1 VTRAS
6 GAAATG
12 MRVLVIDDEKNI
24 RATLA
29 LCLEEAGCEVQ
40 AVATGDAALAALE
53 RSACDV
59 AFLDLRLADESGLD
73 LISKLLA
80 LRAELAIVV
89 ITAYATVETAVLAMR
104 RGAYDYLQKPFT
116 PAQIRHAV
124 ERIAERRAL
133 LSRVAEL
140 EARLAESAGDVEIAS
155 DSPRVRAL
163 FESAQRV
170 ARADAAVLLRGE
182 SGTGKSVLARAI
194 HGWSAR
200 AAGPFVVVSCPT
212 LTEELLASELFG
224 HARGA
229 YTGAVQDQ
237 PGRVEA
243 AEGGTLFL
251 DEIGELS
258 PGLQAKLLRF
268 LQDREF
274 ERVGETRTRRANVRV
289 VAATNRDLDADVRA
303 GRFREDL
310 LYRLNVVELTL
321 PPLRDRPEDILP
333 LARDFL
339 ARFARAAK
347 RAPLELSPATEDALR
362 RYAWPGNVRELR
374 NTMER
379 VAILW
384 PAPLVEPDALPG
396 RAAPLAPARPR
407 VGGDFTLEAI
417 EREHIEQVVARAKT
431 QDEAARILGID
442 PSTIWR
448 KRKRSES

>member
-6 GAAATG
+6 GFAASG
-12 MRVLVIDDEKNI
+12 LRVLVVDDEKNI

-53 RSACDV
+53 RAAFDV

-73 LISKLLA
+73 LIPKLMA
-80 LRAELAIVV
+80 RRAELAIVV
-89 ITAYATVETAVLAMR
+89 ITAYATVETAVLAIR

-133 LSRVAEL
+133 LSRVAQL
-140 EARLAESAGDVEIAS
+140 EARLAESAGDIDLAS
-155 DSPRVRAL
+155 NSPRMRAL
-163 FESAQRV
+163 FETAQRV

-182 SGTGKSVLARAI
+182 SGTGKSLLARAI

-200 AAGPFVVVSCPT
+200 AAAPFAVVSCPT

-251 DEIGELS
+251 DEIGELP

-274 ERVGETRTRRANVRV
+274 ERVGETRTRRADVRV
-289 VAATNRDLDADVRA
+289 IAATNRDLDADVRS

-321 PPLRDRPEDILP
+321 LPLRDRPDDILP

-339 ARFARAAK
+339 AQFSRAAK
-347 RAPLELSPATEDALR
+347 RPPLELSPATEQALLT
-362 RYAWPGNVRELR
+362 YSWPGNLRELR

-379 VAILW
+379 IAILW
-384 PAPLVEPDALPG
+384 PAQVVAPEALPD
-396 RAAPLAPARPR
+396 RAAPALPARAR
-407 VGGDFTLEAI
+407 VGGDFTVEAI
-417 EREHIEQVVARAKT
+417 EREHIEQVVARTRT
-431 QDEAARILGID
+431 QEEAARILGID

-448 KRKRSES
+448 KRRKSQP